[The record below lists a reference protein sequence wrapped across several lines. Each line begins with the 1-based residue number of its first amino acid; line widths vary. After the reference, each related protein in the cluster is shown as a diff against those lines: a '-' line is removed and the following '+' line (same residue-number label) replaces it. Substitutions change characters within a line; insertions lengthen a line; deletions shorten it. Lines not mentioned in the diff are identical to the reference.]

1 MDYSTTIAL
10 VIRVAIALATR
21 TFFQPDEYFQA
32 LEPAHFLVFGY
43 GDLTWEWTS
52 KPPIRSIIYPA
63 LNVPIYWLLKNFRL
77 DGTSLLVRCSNV
89 LFFFQNYHNRFP
101 HGVKITAPKVL
112 HGLMAAGTD
121 IWVRELSRKTLG
133 QSYVPATVRVA
144 HLLLALSNTGCSP
157 VLSLFDVLFS
167 CTILVSLDVQ
177 LLRNDTHNCRDVLLS
192 MGLFCSSH

>member
-1 MDYSTTIAL
+1 MGMDIK
-10 VIRVAIALATR
+10 ATY
-21 TFFQPDEYFQA
+21 TKHYISC
-32 LEPAHFLVFGY
+32 LERP
-43 GDLTWEWTS
+43 
-52 KPPIRSIIYPA
+52 
-63 LNVPIYWLLKNFRL
+63 N
-77 DGTSLLVRCSNV
+77 LLVTQKFPPRWNFPSGA
-89 LFFFQNYHNRFP
+89 LFERSFFFFQNYHNRFP

-133 QSYVPATVRVA
+133 QSYIPATVRVA